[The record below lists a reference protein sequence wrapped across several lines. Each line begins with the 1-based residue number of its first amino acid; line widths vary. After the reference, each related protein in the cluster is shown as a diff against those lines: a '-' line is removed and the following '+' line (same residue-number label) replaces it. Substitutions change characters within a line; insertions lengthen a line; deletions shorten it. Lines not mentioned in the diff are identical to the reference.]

1 MKTFLINAGIVVM
14 ALSSLAAQASN
25 YSTADKKRC
34 FSENTA
40 DKTITFLYC
49 LDSGFWS
56 GSVTSCYVRG
66 SFNGWKSAE
75 TCRLA
80 YDSECNCWTVTL
92 PFDYVNQPGNSGQPE
107 YKFYVNGSY
116 KDAPSWLT
124 DGYKFKNGSNNQ
136 IVVFSYEDFEQ
147 IKKNS
152 EQANVIR
159 SLSSFNFD
167 LDEDRAVVANF
178 RCVPGTKNLYRS
190 YHPYK
195 ATDHKNN
202 GNNTE
207 YERLHYVK
215 YLAAAN
221 GIKSDICLSENEEKS
236 LTTYT
241 CNSVKCQ
248 EVIPVYYTRII
259 EGKNVLYV
267 NAGKGTPS
275 YNEVYYNSTS
285 STFGAW
291 VREIVEFIISDS
303 HPAPFQIHCR
313 LGTDRTGVFCGVLAA
328 LCGATWDEIAED
340 YQRSNDMQI
349 REFRDYH
356 LLAYSFRKILDVENM
371 SEVEDLHKS
380 MSEYFVSHGYL
391 TQAQI
396 DALKD
401 KLNDDVERMPVEED
415 MALGVDDLLLGKARV
430 RKIQTPEGLFIDNGV
445 HSYTL
450 TGGAV
455 R

>member
-1 MKTFLINAGIVVM
+1 MKTLPLIAGI
-14 ALSSLAAQASN
+14 ALLAISSVAAHAAT
-25 YSTADKKRC
+25 YSTEDKKRC
-34 FSENTA
+34 FSEDTNN
-40 DKTITFLYC
+40 KTITFLYC

-56 GSVTSCYVRG
+56 GTVTSCYVRG
-66 SFNGWKSAE
+66 SFNGWKSVEQCKLTLDAE
-75 TCRLA
+75 
-80 YDSECNCWTVTL
+80 SNCWTVTL

-124 DGYKFKNGSNNQ
+124 NGYKFKNGSNNQ
-136 IVVFSYEDFEQ
+136 IVVFSTDDFEQ
-147 IKKNS
+147 IKQNS

-159 SLSSFNFD
+159 ELSSFNLSSD
-167 LDEDRAVVANF
+167 VDRAVIANF

-202 GNNTE
+202 GNLTE

-221 GIKSDICLSENEEKS
+221 GIRSDICLSENEEKS

-241 CNSVKCQ
+241 CNSVKYQ
-248 EVIPVYYTRII
+248 EVIPIYYNRII
-259 EGKNVLYV
+259 AEKNVLYV

-291 VREIVEFIISDS
+291 VKEIVEFIISDS

-328 LCGATWDEIAED
+328 LCGASWEQIAED
-340 YQRSNDMQI
+340 YQHSNDMQI

-356 LLAYSFRKILDVENM
+356 ILAYSFRKILG
-371 SEVEDLHKS
+371 VEDLSQVDDLSKA
-380 MSEYFVSHGYL
+380 MCEYFITKGFL
-391 TQAQI
+391 TQTQI
-396 DALKD
+396 DALVQ
-401 KLNDDVERMPVEED
+401 KLNADVERIPVQED
-415 MALGVDDLLLGKARV
+415 METALQTISNGTSKV
-430 RKIQTPEGLFIDNGV
+430 RKIQTPEGLFIDNGQ
-445 HSYTL
+445 HRFTL
-450 TGGAV
+450 LGELV
-455 R
+455 N